1 MRKVEKLL
9 PSLKDKNTCV
19 VNIIKLKQAL
29 KHGLKLK
36 KVHNVIK
43 FEQSYWIKPY
53 MMLNTRLKTATNIK
67 FEKDF
72 HKTMENIC
80 NRKDTKLVTSQEIYA
95 KHVIKPNLK
104 GGHPFSRELFVTDT
118 GKIEIKMNKL
128 VYLGQA
134 ILDLSK
140 MLMYKFHYN

>member
-53 MMLNTRLKTATNIK
+53 MMLNTRQRTATNIK
-67 FEKDF
+67 FEKEF
-72 HKTMENIC
+72 RKTMENIC
-80 NRKDTKLVTSQEIYA
+80 NRKDTKLVTS
-95 KHVIKPNLK
+95 
-104 GGHPFSRELFVTDT
+104 
-118 GKIEIKMNKL
+118 
-128 VYLGQA
+128 
-134 ILDLSK
+134 
-140 MLMYKFHYN
+140 

>member
-1 MRKVEKLL
+1 
-9 PSLKDKNTCV
+9 
-19 VNIIKLKQAL
+19 
-29 KHGLKLK
+29 
-36 KVHNVIK
+36 
-43 FEQSYWIKPY
+43 
-53 MMLNTRLKTATNIK
+53 MMLNTRLRTTTNIK

-72 HKTMENIC
+72 RKTMENIC

-95 KHVIKPNLK
+95 KYVIKPNLQ

-118 GKIEIKMNKL
+118 GKTEIKMNKL